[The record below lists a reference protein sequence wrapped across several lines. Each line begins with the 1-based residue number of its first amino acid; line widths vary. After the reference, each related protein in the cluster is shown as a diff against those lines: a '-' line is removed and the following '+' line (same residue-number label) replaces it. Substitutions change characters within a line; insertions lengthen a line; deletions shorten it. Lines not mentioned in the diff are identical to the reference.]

1 MRFAMENVLHVRY
14 SAAKRQFLTP
24 LARQTVFSYERDERF
39 FSTHDFVREVR
50 HFLARRGSNTAKLDI
65 LHERYE
71 GFL

>member
-1 MRFAMENVLHVRY
+1 MRFAMENVLRVRH
-14 SAAKRQFLTP
+14 SRAKRPLSTP
-24 LARQTVFSYERDERF
+24 PTPEIVVLHERDERF

>member
-1 MRFAMENVLHVRY
+1 MRFAMENVLRVRH
-14 SAAKRQFLTP
+14 SQAKRPLSTP
-24 LARQTVFSYERDERF
+24 PTSEIVVLHERDERF

-65 LHERYE
+65 LHERCE